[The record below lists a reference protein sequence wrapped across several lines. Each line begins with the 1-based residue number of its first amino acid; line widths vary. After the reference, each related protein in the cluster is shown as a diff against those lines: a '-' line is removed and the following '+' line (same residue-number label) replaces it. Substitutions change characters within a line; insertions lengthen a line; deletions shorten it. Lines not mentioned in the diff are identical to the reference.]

1 MNKRSKDT
9 LIQTQKTES
18 DIAQFQPRFYD
29 HLTKISSF
37 GYLQKQSHDAEG
49 QKFTATIPEKEKLQ
63 RNCNV
68 SITAPFI

>member
-29 HLTKISSF
+29 HLSKISSF

-49 QKFTATIPEKEKLQ
+49 PEKEKLQ